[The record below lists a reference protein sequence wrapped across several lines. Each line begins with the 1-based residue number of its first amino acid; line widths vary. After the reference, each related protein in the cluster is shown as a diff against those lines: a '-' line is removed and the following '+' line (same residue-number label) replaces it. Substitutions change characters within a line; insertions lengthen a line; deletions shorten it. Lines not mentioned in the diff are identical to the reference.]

1 MGSGGRVGKVARS
14 RSFRA
19 NEYGKRRNRSRLP
32 DRTSRIGFPLRHCDV
47 RGPEGLGVVRRRGSL
62 SGSKGRA
69 LWGGRGTWA
78 GGPASYLSGHNP
90 NSSRAPRE
98 CPSSY
103 FGGRRRGRSRSTAM
117 AMPVG
122 ERSYVIK

>member
-1 MGSGGRVGKVARS
+1 MGSGGRVGRVARS

-19 NEYGKRRNRSRLP
+19 NEYGKRTNRSRLP

-47 RGPEGLGVVRRRGSL
+47 QGPEGLGVVRRRGSL
-62 SGSKGRA
+62 SGSKGWA
-69 LWGGRGTWA
+69 CSWA
-78 GGPASYLSGHNP
+78 GGPASYLSGRSP

-103 FGGRRRGRSRSTAM
+103 FGDRRRGRSRSTAM
-117 AMPVG
+117 AMPAG